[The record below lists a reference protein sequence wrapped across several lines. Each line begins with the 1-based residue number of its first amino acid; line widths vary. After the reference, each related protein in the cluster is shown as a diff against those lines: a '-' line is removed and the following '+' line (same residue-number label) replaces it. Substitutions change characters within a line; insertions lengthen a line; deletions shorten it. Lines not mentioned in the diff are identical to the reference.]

1 MANQSIDPKKL
12 AAALQKAS
20 GGKISNSSI
29 SAAQNGD
36 PSALLSALNERDR
49 QKINRL
55 LGDEKALQR
64 LLSDEQTKKLL
75 KELSGN
81 G

>member
-12 AAALQKAS
+12 AAALRKAS